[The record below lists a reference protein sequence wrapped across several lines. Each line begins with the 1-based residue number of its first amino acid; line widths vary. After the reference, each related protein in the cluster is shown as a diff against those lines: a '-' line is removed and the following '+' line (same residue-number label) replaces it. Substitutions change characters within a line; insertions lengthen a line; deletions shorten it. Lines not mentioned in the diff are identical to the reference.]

1 MASNFPAD
9 FYKDG
14 RLIERS
20 STGNMTISS
29 VSKSDEGLYRCH
41 ISGAGESP
49 ESRLAV
55 TVPAETRAADRC
67 QPVYA
72 VITNHGKAEDQGEPS
87 TTPVYYALSMGPAA
101 SSSTVTPAP
110 SASTSPLLED

>member
-55 TVPAETRAADRC
+55 TAYQEETRP
-67 QPVYA
+67 PVSYSPR
-72 VITNHGKAEDQGEPS
+72 V
-87 TTPVYYALSMGPAA
+87 
-101 SSSTVTPAP
+101 SSLLWMTVT
-110 SASTSPLLED
+110 LLLVALLLLLMLRLLYMKLRGMNHLDSEYT